1 MARSGVLNIPE
12 KLSVLRLPVLAKPE
26 EDEQERLLK
35 LFWNRAEL
43 KKELQGLD
51 EQLHNLRNR
60 LKQQESANSRLQEQ
74 QEQLE
79 AILARPSRAPDAL
92 VHFALRG
99 LWRACRAQLEQL
111 ASDLRRQRQDKERK
125 RQLAEFQADPPEWE
139 DWDYDGTLFNLKVD
153 LLQEAVLARLGDDY
167 RFVEA
172 AIRHFMSHLPAGS
185 VESAL
190 AHELE
195 CSVYFLVKD
204 TVAACLDL
212 VPRLH
217 KVFPW
222 EDPVDIYGAMM
233 GGEAVSA
240 PGAAE

>member
-1 MARSGVLNIPE
+1 METPTVLT
-12 KLSVLRLPVLAKPE
+12 
-26 EDEQERLLK
+26 DEQTRE
-35 LFWNRAEL
+35 E
-43 KKELQGLD
+43 
-51 EQLHNLRNR
+51 
-60 LKQQESANSRLQEQ
+60 
-74 QEQLE
+74 
-79 AILARPSRAPDAL
+79 
-92 VHFALRG
+92 
-99 LWRACRAQLEQL
+99 
-111 ASDLRRQRQDKERK
+111 LRRAKQVRWGFVLLADDPSTWPADMQER
-125 RQLAEFQADPPEWE
+125 RAEFQADPPEWE